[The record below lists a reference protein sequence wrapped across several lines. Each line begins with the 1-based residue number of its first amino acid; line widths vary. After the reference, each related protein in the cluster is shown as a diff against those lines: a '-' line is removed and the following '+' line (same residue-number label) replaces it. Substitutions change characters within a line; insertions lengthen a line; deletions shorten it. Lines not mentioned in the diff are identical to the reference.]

1 MQSLQNVMGIVT
13 SLGAWRIMVGHIGIW
28 WGQWMKAR
36 VFVEVVGC
44 IVVDGVG
51 KMTLD
56 VVEMIFWLVWGFGD
70 LKGTFTF
77 QCGSGWYVCGG
88 LWGRVYQAGGLWNW
102 ILRLGI
108 VFVWNW
114 VVGRDELLVER
125 SSNVL
130 SQGWNEWP
138 TVLGEFVWETWQGS
152 SSIYWIKNS
161 GANKGICCFQ
171 IQGRWI
177 WRYWCS
183 SFGFIEEI
191 SSVSWTCIYLEK
203 SKTIRGTQC

>member
-1 MQSLQNVMGIVT
+1 
-13 SLGAWRIMVGHIGIW
+13 
-28 WGQWMKAR
+28 
-36 VFVEVVGC
+36 
-44 IVVDGVG
+44 
-51 KMTLD
+51 MTWD

-70 LKGTFTF
+70 LEGALTF

-88 LWGRVYQAGGLWNW
+88 LWGPVYQAGGLWSW

-114 VVGRDELLVER
+114 VVGRNELLVER

-171 IQGRWI
+171 MQGRWI

-203 SKTIRGTQC
+203 SKAIRGTQC